1 MDYCTG
7 GMFVEMKISN
17 TLTYNEFINN
27 ILKTRGRFACGDEY
41 HERHHIVPR
50 CTGGT
55 DDENNLIDLFA
66 KEHFE
71 AHRLLALENPDNAKL
86 IYAWWCMSIQTNQY
100 TKERYQVTAE
110 EYEEIKKKYSVAR
123 SESMCG
129 ENHPLYGTHLSE
141 ETKQKISTK
150 LKEFFL
156 NSENHPMYGKHMS
169 EESKEKSR
177 ISHLG
182 KNASDETKRKMSE
195 KRRGADNSASKS
207 VIQFDINGNY
217 IHTWE
222 YATMASNTLNI
233 DLSSIIKCC
242 RGKRN
247 KAGGFIWCY
256 TDEVLV
262 TN

>member
-86 IYAWWCMSIQTNQY
+86 IYAWWCMSTQTNQY

-110 EYEEIKKKYSVAR
+110 EYEEIKKKYSVVR

-156 NSENHPMYGKHMS
+156 NPENHPMYGKHMS

-177 ISHLG
+177 LSHLG
-182 KNASDETKRKMSE
+182 KNASYETKQKMSE
-195 KRRGADNSASKS
+195 KRKGSDNHASKS
-207 VIQFDINGNY
+207 VMQFDENGNY
-217 IHTWE
+217 IRTWE
-222 YATMASNTLNI
+222 YASMASNTLNI

-242 RGKRN
+242 RGKRK

-256 TDEVLV
+256 ADEVLV